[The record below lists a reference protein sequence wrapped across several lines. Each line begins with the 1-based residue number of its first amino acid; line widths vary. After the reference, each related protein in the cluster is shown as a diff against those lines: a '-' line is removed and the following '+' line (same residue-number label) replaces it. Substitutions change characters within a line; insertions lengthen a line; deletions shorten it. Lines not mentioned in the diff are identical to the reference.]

1 MKEFESVILKSLLN
15 NPEYF
20 GKVIPILESKHFKNI
35 GNAKVFGILRE
46 LYFKYDKVP
55 TVTELISSIK
65 NIPNEEIRQ
74 EIKKSI
80 VDIKQIDEVNNLN
93 FLLDET
99 VTFVKDAL
107 YLEALEVG
115 SEGLMKRNEDLKL
128 KAESIMDKRAH
139 IHIDDDLGLEFDDLD
154 KMVEYFS
161 ERNVGI
167 KTDSKE
173 FNKRLGSGFLPGT
186 LSLFASASGGGK
198 SLMIANISTE
208 LLKKNKNILL
218 VSLEMSDKETM
229 KRIYANALDLPINSF
244 SDLSRTKGELDK
256 LERPIT
262 TQEQIVNA
270 YNNAKMSGTLGKLFI
285 KEYAPGTFSSVQLES
300 LIKDFELQKDIKF
313 DIVFVDYLGIMKS
326 DRLSPSAG
334 LYSYIKSIAEE
345 LRAVAIKTKLPI
357 ISAQQLNRSAVN
369 NKEADNSSISD
380 SLGSV
385 MTADF
390 IMFLLQ
396 NEEMKQNS
404 EICMK
409 VTKNR
414 FNGRT
419 DTWIM
424 GVDYEK
430 MRFIDLEND
439 FGEVRVQSTNTDFS
453 LFGESQVKKIEAQS
467 WQGISDADN
476 AKVSKVE
483 SVDDI
488 FKELGL

>member
-1 MKEFESVILKSLLN
+1 
-15 NPEYF
+15 
-20 GKVIPILESKHFKNI
+20 
-35 GNAKVFGILRE
+35 
-46 LYFKYDKVP
+46 
-55 TVTELISSIK
+55 
-65 NIPNEEIRQ
+65 
-74 EIKKSI
+74 
-80 VDIKQIDEVNNLN
+80 
-93 FLLDET
+93 
-99 VTFVKDAL
+99 
-107 YLEALEVG
+107 
-115 SEGLMKRNEDLKL
+115 
-128 KAESIMDKRAH
+128 
-139 IHIDDDLGLEFDDLD
+139 
-154 KMVEYFS
+154 
-161 ERNVGI
+161 
-167 KTDSKE
+167 
-173 FNKRLGSGFLPGT
+173 
-186 LSLFASASGGGK
+186 
-198 SLMIANISTE
+198 
-208 LLKKNKNILL
+208 
-218 VSLEMSDKETM
+218 
-229 KRIYANALDLPINSF
+229 
-244 SDLSRTKGELDK
+244 
-256 LERPIT
+256 
-262 TQEQIVNA
+262 
-270 YNNAKMSGTLGKLFI
+270 MSGTLGKLFI

-453 LFGESQVKKIEAQS
+453 LA
-467 WQGISDADN
+467 
-476 AKVSKVE
+476 
-483 SVDDI
+483 
-488 FKELGL
+488 

>member
-99 VTFVKDAL
+99 VVFVKDAL

-285 KEYAPGTFSSVQLES
+285 KE
-300 LIKDFELQKDIKF
+300 
-313 DIVFVDYLGIMKS
+313 
-326 DRLSPSAG
+326 
-334 LYSYIKSIAEE
+334 
-345 LRAVAIKTKLPI
+345 
-357 ISAQQLNRSAVN
+357 
-369 NKEADNSSISD
+369 
-380 SLGSV
+380 
-385 MTADF
+385 
-390 IMFLLQ
+390 
-396 NEEMKQNS
+396 
-404 EICMK
+404 
-409 VTKNR
+409 
-414 FNGRT
+414 
-419 DTWIM
+419 
-424 GVDYEK
+424 
-430 MRFIDLEND
+430 
-439 FGEVRVQSTNTDFS
+439 
-453 LFGESQVKKIEAQS
+453 
-467 WQGISDADN
+467 
-476 AKVSKVE
+476 
-483 SVDDI
+483 
-488 FKELGL
+488 